1 MKFKP
6 LEEADWRGLAQAAT
20 NTPTIKQKAVNLI
33 DLLKTTFESP
43 NILGEG
49 NFRVLAPDDNN
60 SIAKIETFLG
70 HARARL
76 TWKSDREDI
85 SGVLVFERKLFDS
98 QDQVFWE
105 PIWALTISAYENPH
119 ITNGDETFVVEMN
132 SPMGSRRQNS
142 TFVAGMTVL
151 YGIVNG
157 PIHA

>member
-6 LEEADWRGLAQAAT
+6 LEEADWRGLAYAAT
-20 NTPTIKQKAVNLI
+20 NVPTIKQKAVNLLE
-33 DLLKTTFESP
+33 LLKTTFESP
-43 NILGEG
+43 NMLGEG
-49 NFRVLAPDDNN
+49 NFRVLPPDDNN

-70 HARARL
+70 DARARL

-85 SGVLVFERKLFDS
+85 SGVLLFERKLLDS

-105 PIWALTISAYENPH
+105 PIWALTISSYENPYV
-119 ITNGDETFVVEMN
+119 TNGDETFVVDMN
-132 SPMGSRRQNS
+132 SVMGNRRQNS
-142 TFVAGMTVL
+142 AFVAGMTVL